1 MKPNRPVYFA
11 VLPCVLAA
19 CTPTPPVKPVE
30 QPKPKP
36 AIVNQPLA
44 GATATNTNADRC
56 TLQNA
61 QQIGAL
67 AKEGTFALGFGTH
80 GGLAV
85 WSSPEGNRAKPLTP
99 AGASAGSAVS
109 ISFPKG
115 VHPVEVVPVARGFAI
130 LAKKLEVM
138 SGPCAGS
145 CGDKPCP
152 EAKPGEAAPT
162 CDTPTGYEYY
172 VQLTDID
179 GKNATAGRP
188 FHTGVVD
195 IEKILPGDGRAF
207 GVLTKKQI
215 VWVQKRPD
223 GRLDSDAIELPESSI
238 AVPVLGV
245 GRPALLLLDKDG
257 SLQLFD
263 ERGIHDIEGEFAITP
278 GTPGKTAP
286 TTKAAT
292 PGPAKPPAAAAAA
305 SGKMIVRGQWGAK
318 DRIEVA
324 RKLGETTQYAVI
336 EKLALRM
343 ANESESQE
351 IGRSFGAIVDA
362 QWENGKLR
370 RTTWDK
376 RSVGNDIDV
385 AQADPMAH
393 TARARFVWSGSTFV
407 MAYPTSPPHRTEMQS
422 LGILSATCG
431 SAKP

>member
-1 MKPNRPVYFA
+1 MKPNPPVFFA
-11 VLPCVLAA
+11 VLSCVLAA
-19 CTPTPPVKPVE
+19 CTPTPAVKPVE

-44 GATATNTNADRC
+44 WAAATNTNADRC

-99 AGASAGSAVS
+99 TGASSGSAVS

-130 LAKKLEVM
+130 LAKKIEVM

-152 EAKPGEAAPT
+152 EAKAGEAAPT

-179 GKNATAGRP
+179 GKNPSAGRP

-223 GRLDSDAIELPESSI
+223 GRLDSEAIELPESY
-238 AVPVLGV
+238 AVIPVLGV
-245 GRPALLLLDKDG
+245 GRPAILLLDKDG

-263 ERGIHDIEGEFAITP
+263 ERGIHDIEGEFAT
-278 GTPGKTAP
+278 TPGKTAP
-286 TTKAAT
+286 TTKTAP
-292 PGPAKPPAAAAAA
+292 PGPAKPSATAAAAP
-305 SGKMIVRGQWGAK
+305 GKMIVRGQWGAK

-324 RKLGETTQYAVI
+324 RKTGETTQYAVI

-343 ANESESQE
+343 ANETESQE
-351 IGRSFGAIVDA
+351 IGKSFGAIVDA

-376 RSVGNDIDV
+376 RPVGNDIDV
-385 AQADPMAH
+385 AEADPMAH
-393 TARARFVWSGSTFV
+393 AARARFVWSGSTFV
-407 MAYPTSPPHRTEMQS
+407 MAYPTSPAHRTEMQS
-422 LGILSATCG
+422 LGILAATCG
-431 SAKP
+431 GSKP